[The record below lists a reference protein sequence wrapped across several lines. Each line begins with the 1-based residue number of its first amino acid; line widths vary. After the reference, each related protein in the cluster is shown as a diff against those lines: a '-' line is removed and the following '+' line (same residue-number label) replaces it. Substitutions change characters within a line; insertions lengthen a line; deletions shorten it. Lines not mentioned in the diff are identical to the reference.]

1 MSNIKNISILF
12 LLVVVT
18 SIFIVSDCSKQNVS
32 ENEHNKLLEEN
43 QKLTS
48 QLSLAQENV
57 NTKVTGSF
65 VATVRQLSP
74 DYVLDN
80 STPTMAV
87 LTCFQCAPFMVRIG
101 EDMAKELTTGKT
113 YYFEIDENEIGE
125 ISRNEFEKGC
135 PEIEVAFNLYNL
147 HIISFR
153 EPYEHEY
160 GLVSVNIKYEKANE

>member
-1 MSNIKNISILF
+1 MRNIKNKSNIF
-12 LLVVVT
+12 LLVIVT
-18 SIFIVSDCSKQNVS
+18 TIFIVSGCSAQNVS

-48 QLSLAQENV
+48 QLALAQENI

-80 STPTMAV
+80 STLTMAV
-87 LTCFQCAPFMVRIG
+87 LTCFQSGPFMVHVG
-101 EDMAKELTTGKT
+101 EDMAKELTVGET

-125 ISRNEFEKGC
+125 ISKNEFEKGC
-135 PEIEVAFNLYNL
+135 PSIEVAFYLYNL
-147 HIISFR
+147 HIKSFR

-160 GLVSVNIKYEKANE
+160 GLASININYKKINE